1 MDLEDFRRDYLA
13 DGLQRKDLD
22 VSPFVQ
28 FEQWLRQAIATGLK
42 DPTAM
47 SVATVDAN
55 GKPWQRLVLLKHC
68 DAEGFVFYTNLDS
81 RKAHA
86 RIGMLEQIKQ
96 LLHRFRCSVQADL
109 LDCPRGLRHAA
120 RIARLP
126 LLELPV
132 RKPTGLSRFALR
144 LPVSTHLA
152 SSLQDGKPSLKLLHI
167 DQHLPADPQHRPA
180 QPELVGPRDP
190 VPQGT
195 DGQGRALG
203 GQLLDRAEPSQQTR
217 GGGP

>member
-22 VSPFVQ
+22 ASPFVQ

-81 RKAHA
+81 RKAHEMA
-86 RIGMLEQIKQ
+86 ANPRVCLLFPWSDVERQIIVGG
-96 LLHRFRCSVQADL
+96 SVT
-109 LDCPRGLRHAA
+109 RVSAA
-120 RIARLP
+120 QSL
-126 LLELPV
+126 
-132 RKPTGLSRFALR
+132 KYFLSRPRESQLAAW
-144 LPVSTHLA
+144 A
-152 SSLQDGKPSLKLLHI
+152 SSQSRQVRCRPHS
-167 DQHLPADPQHRPA
+167 PAVVLGRVSRGTGRLRILAGAPEPPA
-180 QPELVGPRDP
+180 
-190 VPQGT
+190 
-195 DGQGRALG
+195 
-203 GQLLDRAEPSQQTR
+203 
-217 GGGP
+217 